1 MKKQLLITT
10 QKSVC
15 SAMLFVLFSFV
26 YPTITQAQKGFS
38 YGLKAGLNLS
48 TSSYNRF
55 FTDKKVLKPG
65 FQVGITGEFGF
76 TDAFFL
82 QSELVFTTK
91 GAEYRG
97 AESWIGGTNPPI
109 THWRNIFTQNYVQ
122 VPLKVAYKFNA
133 GADLKLFVNAGGYAA
148 YGISGTDKTKNR
160 YTKVDRPDDESV
172 AYPFKEGALKRF
184 DTGALLGFG
193 AEYKRFTLGINYEHG
208 LADIGAQLSNSVYD
222 FEYHNRN
229 IAFTLGY
236 RIR

>member
-1 MKKQLLITT
+1 MKKQLLMKTH
-10 QKSVC
+10 KSTLL
-15 SAMLFVLFSFV
+15 AALFVLCSFV
-26 YPTITQAQKGFS
+26 CPTITQAQKGFS

-65 FQVGITGEFGF
+65 FQVGITGEYGF

-82 QSELVFTTK
+82 QSELTFTTK

-97 AESWIGGTNPPI
+97 SELWIGGSNPPI

-122 VPLKVAYKFNA
+122 IPLKVAYKFNT
-133 GADLKLFVNAGGYAA
+133 GANFKLFVNAGGYAA

-160 YTKVDRPDDESV
+160 YTKIDKPDDESA
-172 AYPFKEGALKRF
+172 AYLFKEGALKRF
-184 DTGALLGFG
+184 DTGASLGFG
-193 AEYKRFTLGINYEHG
+193 AEYKKFNIGINYEHG
-208 LADIGAQLSNSVYD
+208 LADIGAQLSSHIYD

-236 RIR
+236 RIK